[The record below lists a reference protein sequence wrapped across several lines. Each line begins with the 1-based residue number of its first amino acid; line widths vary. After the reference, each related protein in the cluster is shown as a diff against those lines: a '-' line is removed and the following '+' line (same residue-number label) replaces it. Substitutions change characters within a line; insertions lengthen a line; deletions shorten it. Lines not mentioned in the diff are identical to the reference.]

1 MPFVYVE
8 DQSQRI
14 WKPNQRQAD
23 FIKIPDSVREGLYG
37 GAAGGGK
44 SEVGIVLPVVKGWI
58 NLEGFR
64 GVIFRRTFP
73 QLEES
78 LIPRAKQIYGALGA
92 TYNATKHEFTFPQS
106 GSTNPAVIKLD
117 YMLTD
122 DDARSKD
129 TVEYNYAFFDEL
141 THFGEFQYKYITFSR
156 VRGDIRV
163 VRAGTNPGNEGHVWV
178 RDRFVDPAPE
188 GYMVLRDPRGLM
200 RIFIPS
206 RVEDNDWL
214 MEHDP
219 DYINAL
225 HQLPEAEKRA
235 KLYGDWYVFA
245 GQVFT
250 EYRQQLTANNDE
262 PDYAHH
268 LIHPFEIPAWWPKI
282 ASIDWGYTAYTDILW
297 AAISPDERLIVY
309 REYHERQKDIADW
322 ASTFKILST
331 GDNLLGVTI
340 DPSAKGRRGD
350 PKTLIAQFEQH
361 SGYKA
366 HPADQDRI
374 SGKML
379 VHEYLRWKHKPRY
392 VPPEGFNEER
402 YLKIW
407 RVAGDQAAEGY
418 RKLFEPAKLETNLP
432 KLQLF
437 NNLPAL
443 PRAISLARYDEK
455 NPEDVAE
462 WDPSFELE
470 TLKQPGDDPY
480 DNLRYLLKYADRLL
494 KEGSIAAESKKDVN
508 DAIKNLERT
517 GDQTSFHL
525 RMAKIEQDRKRSL
538 QPAKLKHRKVWRVH

>member
-8 DQSQRI
+8 DQAQRI
-14 WKPNQRQAD
+14 WKPNARQAD
-23 FIKIPDSVREGLYG
+23 FIRIPDSVREALYG

-64 GVIFRRTFP
+64 GVIFRRSFP

-106 GSTNPAVIKLD
+106 GSLNPAVIKLD
-117 YMLTD
+117 YLETD

-141 THFGEFQYKYITFSR
+141 THFGDFQYRYITFSR

-163 VRAGTNPGNEGHVWV
+163 VRAGTNPGNVGHVWV
-178 RDRFVDPAPE
+178 RDRFVDPAPN
-188 GYMVLRDPRGLM
+188 GYTILKDPKGLM

-225 HQLPEAEKRA
+225 HALPEAEKRA

-250 EYRQQLTANNDE
+250 ELRLERYKDE
-262 PDYAHH
+262 PEHALHV
-268 LIHPFEIPAWWPKI
+268 INPFHIPDWWPRI
-282 ASIDWGYTAYTDILW
+282 ASIDWGYTAYCDILW
-297 AAISPDERLIVY
+297 AAISPDERVIVY

-322 ASTFKILST
+322 ASTFKILSQ
-331 GDNLLGVTI
+331 GENLLGVTI
-340 DPSAKGRRGD
+340 DPSAKGKFKD
-350 PKTLIAQFEQH
+350 PKSILTQFQQH
-361 SGYKA
+361 SGYTPF
-366 HPADQDRI
+366 PADNDRI

-379 VHEYLRWKHKPRY
+379 VHEFLRWKEKPRY
-392 VPPEGFNEER
+392 VPPEGFDQER
-402 YLKIW
+402 YLRIW
-407 RVAGDQAAEGY
+407 RIAGEKAAEGY
-418 RKLFEPAKLETNLP
+418 RKLFEPDKPEKNIP
-432 KLQLF
+432 KLQMF

-443 PRAISLARYDEK
+443 PRALSLARYSEK
-455 NPEDVAE
+455 YPEDVEE

-480 DNLRYLLKYADRLL
+480 DNCRYLLKYADRLL
-494 KEGSIAAESKKDVN
+494 REGALRAEARKDVHN
-508 DAIKNLERT
+508 ALQNLERT
-517 GDQTSFHL
+517 GDQTSFYLH
-525 RMAKIEQDRKRSL
+525 MAQIEANKKRSL
-538 QPAKLKHRKVWRVH
+538 SAVPLKNKRVWRVH